1 MSRYHFIQ
9 TILTMLAT
17 IVLSGLSV
25 YFYLYELYFCL
36 LFSIISVIILIIYE
50 CYQQKH
56 SAHLIQRMLES
67 IRYNDLSFSFST
79 TKKSSWELQL
89 RQDINEVVN
98 GFRQQLSTHQERYQ
112 YYETLLD
119 TVDCC
124 LLVINKDYQIQWM
137 NKAAVQ
143 DLLGHRIHSLEEL
156 KHLNN
161 ELIEILDSIK
171 PGDIKVIKLYK
182 EDFIQEMAVTITDYH
197 TSEGRLR
204 LINLKNI
211 RSILEENE
219 MEAWQK
225 LIRVL
230 THEIMNSIT
239 PILSIS
245 ESLCER
251 MADNNKN
258 EYEEEMILHGMK
270 TIHRRSTG
278 LLEFVNNYRKLSRLP
293 NPILTP
299 IKIGDLIG
307 HVRKLFSNKEVKYI
321 YQLENENRILMLD
334 RSQIEQVL
342 INLLKN
348 ATEACEGK
356 DNPKIHITSHYQAD
370 KRIFQLT
377 ISDNG
382 CGILPN
388 VLDKIFVPFFTTKPK
403 GSGIGLSLCKQ
414 IINNHGGSISVSSE
428 TNKGTSFTLK
438 FLCK

>member
-1 MSRYHFIQ
+1 
-9 TILTMLAT
+9 
-17 IVLSGLSV
+17 
-25 YFYLYELYFCL
+25 
-36 LFSIISVIILIIYE
+36 
-50 CYQQKH
+50 
-56 SAHLIQRMLES
+56 
-67 IRYNDLSFSFST
+67 
-79 TKKSSWELQL
+79 
-89 RQDINEVVN
+89 
-98 GFRQQLSTHQERYQ
+98 
-112 YYETLLD
+112 
-119 TVDCC
+119 
-124 LLVINKDYQIQWM
+124 
-137 NKAAVQ
+137 
-143 DLLGHRIHSLEEL
+143 
-156 KHLNN
+156 
-161 ELIEILDSIK
+161 
-171 PGDIKVIKLYK
+171 
-182 EDFIQEMAVTITDYH
+182 
-197 TSEGRLR
+197 
-204 LINLKNI
+204 
-211 RSILEENE
+211 
-219 MEAWQK
+219 
-225 LIRVL
+225 
-230 THEIMNSIT
+230 
-239 PILSIS
+239 
-245 ESLCER
+245 

-293 NPILTP
+293 NPILAP

>member
-1 MSRYHFIQ
+1 
-9 TILTMLAT
+9 
-17 IVLSGLSV
+17 
-25 YFYLYELYFCL
+25 
-36 LFSIISVIILIIYE
+36 
-50 CYQQKH
+50 
-56 SAHLIQRMLES
+56 
-67 IRYNDLSFSFST
+67 
-79 TKKSSWELQL
+79 
-89 RQDINEVVN
+89 
-98 GFRQQLSTHQERYQ
+98 
-112 YYETLLD
+112 
-119 TVDCC
+119 
-124 LLVINKDYQIQWM
+124 
-137 NKAAVQ
+137 
-143 DLLGHRIHSLEEL
+143 
-156 KHLNN
+156 
-161 ELIEILDSIK
+161 
-171 PGDIKVIKLYK
+171 
-182 EDFIQEMAVTITDYH
+182 
-197 TSEGRLR
+197 
-204 LINLKNI
+204 
-211 RSILEENE
+211 
-219 MEAWQK
+219 
-225 LIRVL
+225 
-230 THEIMNSIT
+230 
-239 PILSIS
+239 
-245 ESLCER
+245 
-251 MADNNKN
+251 
-258 EYEEEMILHGMK
+258 MK

-293 NPILTP
+293 NPILAP

-356 DNPKIHITSHYQAD
+356 ANPKIHITRHYQAD

>member
-293 NPILTP
+293 NPILAP

-307 HVRKLFSNKEVKYI
+307 HVRK
-321 YQLENENRILMLD
+321 
-334 RSQIEQVL
+334 
-342 INLLKN
+342 
-348 ATEACEGK
+348 
-356 DNPKIHITSHYQAD
+356 
-370 KRIFQLT
+370 
-377 ISDNG
+377 
-382 CGILPN
+382 
-388 VLDKIFVPFFTTKPK
+388 
-403 GSGIGLSLCKQ
+403 
-414 IINNHGGSISVSSE
+414 
-428 TNKGTSFTLK
+428 
-438 FLCK
+438 

>member
-1 MSRYHFIQ
+1 MEPLRRVR
-9 TILTMLAT
+9 
-17 IVLSGLSV
+17 VLS
-25 YFYLYELYFCL
+25 
-36 LFSIISVIILIIYE
+36 
-50 CYQQKH
+50 
-56 SAHLIQRMLES
+56 
-67 IRYNDLSFSFST
+67 
-79 TKKSSWELQL
+79 
-89 RQDINEVVN
+89 
-98 GFRQQLSTHQERYQ
+98 HQERYQ

-230 THEIMNSIT
+230 THEIMNCIT

-251 MADNNKN
+251 IADNNKN
-258 EYEEEMILHGMK
+258 EYEEDVIKAFDNLIE
-270 TIHRRSTG
+270 
-278 LLEFVNNYRKLSRLP
+278 LLRKV
-293 NPILTP
+293 
-299 IKIGDLIG
+299 G
-307 HVRKLFSNKEVKYI
+307 E
-321 YQLENENRILMLD
+321 
-334 RSQIEQVL
+334 
-342 INLLKN
+342 
-348 ATEACEGK
+348 
-356 DNPKIHITSHYQAD
+356 
-370 KRIFQLT
+370 
-377 ISDNG
+377 
-382 CGILPN
+382 
-388 VLDKIFVPFFTTKPK
+388 
-403 GSGIGLSLCKQ
+403 
-414 IINNHGGSISVSSE
+414 
-428 TNKGTSFTLK
+428 
-438 FLCK
+438 